1 MFSPHFSS
9 HPPVYKIDRG
19 EFMNEWVKIKDRLP
33 EHTGMILVYG
43 DVCGIE
49 LGFFSKRDNKI
60 TYADD
65 DDWILEIKTATHWMP
80 LPEPPKKE

>member
-33 EHTGMILVYG
+33 EHTGIILVYG
-43 DVCGIE
+43 DICGIE
-49 LGFFSKRDNKI
+49 LGFFSNE
-60 TYADD
+60 
-65 DDWILEIKTATHWMP
+65 DWVLEIKTATHWMP